1 MRRWRVGTV
10 SLGILLIAL
19 GIVLLAAQLKQK
31 DILDMLLTWWPLV
44 LVLIGGEI
52 LVFVYT
58 AKEPDPKVKYDVFSM
73 FVVLVILFCSIG
85 AYALTATGAVEKI
98 SWIADSRVI
107 TVEMP
112 VQRIT
117 VDETVK
123 KIVVS
128 ASDGKLNIKKSSTA
142 EVVSFGQAA
151 INAADRQEA
160 EDLIKQNQ
168 TYIHREGDTLFL
180 EYISPD
186 RQGNYRPYVTSLRH
200 TLLLPAGIDVEI
212 RGSGYFQLDIE
223 SQTIDQNWFIK
234 GTGEIDVTVDAST
247 ELAIDVLIK
256 DSYQLRG
263 NVNWTVKEI
272 LDAPAGGNPL
282 YQGHLKWGEGG
293 GKLKVILEWGKITV
307 NEI

>member
-10 SLGILLIAL
+10 SLGILLIVL

-73 FVVLVILFCSIG
+73 FVVLVILFCSIC

-180 EYISPD
+180 SIYHRTGRGITD
-186 RQGNYRPYVTSLRH
+186 HMSLH
-200 TLLLPAGIDVEI
+200 SGTLLLPAGIDVEI
-212 RGSGYFQLDIE
+212 SSGYFQLDIE

-293 GKLKVILEWGKITV
+293 GKLKVILEWGK
-307 NEI
+307 